1 MDLTP
6 LDSIG
11 YVYIPNFLS
20 ATELKLLNS
29 EYQHSETTENKNYSL
44 VHSKIAKKIL
54 GKKIKDVMDAVNQQ
68 TSLHV
73 DHLTPTVNY
82 MDTES
87 LFFDWHQD
95 HESYYVY
102 QQSKNHLNFY
112 MPIVKPDPT
121 RSGVS
126 VISMERLLDYL
137 MGPQVDRIIDSG
149 AKRFKLHTNY
159 TEVLDDEHGKGFR
172 IPINLNRIAES
183 PELCAGDLL
192 LIRGDVIHKTQDADT
207 HRVAISVRATDGNA
221 PVSLK
226 KLKNGCEEKMN
237 FIKRNQPY
245 YDKIFKLF
253 EKNKTAKIPASDV
266 DKGSNSWKF

>member
-1 MDLTP
+1 MDLTN

-29 EYQHSETTENKNYSL
+29 EYQHSEVTENKNYSL

-54 GKKIKDVMDAVNQQ
+54 GKKIKDIMNAVNEQ

-73 DHLTPTVNY
+73 DHITPTVNY
-82 MDTES
+82 MDTEN

-112 MPIVKPDPT
+112 MPVIKPDST
-121 RSGVS
+121 KSGVS
-126 VISMERLLDYL
+126 VVPMDRLHEYL
-137 MGPQVDRIIDSG
+137 TTPQPERIIDSG
-149 AKRFKLHTNY
+149 AKRFKLHSNY
-159 TEVLDDEHGKGFR
+159 TEVFDDENGKGFK
-172 IPINLNRIAES
+172 IPVNLDHIAES
-183 PELCAGDLL
+183 PELHAGDLL
-192 LIRGDVIHKTQDADT
+192 LIRGDVIHKTQDAST
-207 HRVAISVRATDGNA
+207 HRVAISVRVIDGTA

-226 KLKNGCEEKMN
+226 RLTSGCEEKMK

-245 YDKIFKLF
+245 YDKIIELF
-253 EKNKTAKIPASDV
+253 EKNKKNKILASDI
-266 DKGSNSWKF
+266 DKGSNNWKF